1 MRYVTRTIKMANVEY
16 EYLDTDTKEVHRALF
31 QCRYDNNENKIRKAL
46 VKYLEKENKVYVSIV
61 DIQKKKHHFEM
72 EEEKYIAEAHLAS
85 ITDCE

>member
-16 EYLDTDTKEVHRALF
+16 EYLDRDTKEVGRGLF

-46 VKYLEKENKVYVSIV
+46 VKYLEKENKVFVSIV
-61 DIQKKKHHFEM
+61 DIQKKNHHFEM
-72 EEEKYIAEAHLAS
+72 DEEQYISEAHLAS